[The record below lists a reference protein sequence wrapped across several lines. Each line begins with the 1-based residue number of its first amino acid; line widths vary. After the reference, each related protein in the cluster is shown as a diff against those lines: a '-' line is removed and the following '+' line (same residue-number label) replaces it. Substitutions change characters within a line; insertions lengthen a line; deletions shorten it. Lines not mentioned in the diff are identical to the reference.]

1 MKGILAVAFFGAV
14 MTGNYLVYTNTQE
27 VVEVVVTGK
36 ERVTYGSGREI
47 SSKYLVFTET
57 ETFENTDSLFAGKF
71 NSSDLYGYLRAG
83 QACRFRV
90 LGFRVPFLSMYRNVI
105 SASCDA
111 GNRSDAIPNN

>member
-1 MKGILAVAFFGAV
+1 MKGIVAVAFLGAV
-14 MTGNYLVYTNTQE
+14 LTGSYLVYANTQA

-36 ERVTYGSGREI
+36 ERITYGSGSEI
-47 SSKYLVFTET
+47 RSKYLVFTET

-90 LGFRVPFLSMYRNVI
+90 LASGFHSFRCTAM
-105 SASCDA
+105 
-111 GNRSDAIPNN
+111 